1 MAVYICYSCQR
12 KNRDE
17 TYLSFAITTN
27 VSMILSKQQ
36 ELIERCSKIILRM
49 FQINILVGS
58 ILSVRGPIL
67 LFSNQPFH
75 LDFKFE
81 GKQVFLA
88 IFGVADSDPF

>member
-1 MAVYICYSCQR
+1 
-12 KNRDE
+12 
-17 TYLSFAITTN
+17 
-27 VSMILSKQQ
+27 
-36 ELIERCSKIILRM
+36 M

-75 LDFKFE
+75 LDFVFE

-88 IFGVADSDPF
+88 IFGVAEVTPFSFAQNASGTLNDLE